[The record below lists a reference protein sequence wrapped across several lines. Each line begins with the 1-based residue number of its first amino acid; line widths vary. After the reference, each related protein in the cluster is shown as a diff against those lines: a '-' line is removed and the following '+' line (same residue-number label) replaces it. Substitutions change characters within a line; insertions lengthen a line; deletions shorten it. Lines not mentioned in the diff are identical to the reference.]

1 MKAKTKTSQLEYC
14 KIILKKVS
22 FSRELFKKEFTKS
35 LDRLAESES
44 KALSTWCLENFEAQ
58 KLYHMEM
65 VHHKLKSKYHQNQ
78 R

>member
-22 FSRELFKKEFTKS
+22 FSRKLFKKEFTKS

-44 KALSTWCLENFEAQ
+44 RELSAWCQENFEAQ

-65 VHHKLKSKYHQNQ
+65 EHHKLISKYHQNQ

>member
-1 MKAKTKTSQLEYC
+1 MKAKTKTPQLEYC

-22 FSRELFKKEFTKS
+22 FSRELFKKEFTKA
-35 LDRLAESES
+35 LNMLAKHESRE
-44 KALSTWCLENFEAQ
+44 LSVWCLENFEAQ

-65 VHHKLKSKYHQNQ
+65 EHDKLKSKHHQNQ